1 METSDARE
9 EGGSANDD
17 DDDADDE
24 DDTRIRFAGWSSIAF
39 GARDRPA
46 RPLSSGAK
54 WINKIFDITIN
65 N

>member
-1 METSDARE
+1 MAIIEAMETSDARE

-39 GARDRPA
+39 GVLS
-46 RPLSSGAK
+46 PLLGREMDQQ
-54 WINKIFDITIN
+54 DI
-65 N
+65 

>member
-46 RPLSSGAK
+46 RLSPLLGREMDQQ
-54 WINKIFDITIN
+54 DI
-65 N
+65 

>member
-1 METSDARE
+1 MAIIEAMETSDARE

-24 DDTRIRFAGWSSIAF
+24 DDTRIRFAGWSSISL
-39 GARDRPA
+39 
-46 RPLSSGAK
+46 LSSGAK